1 MFIIFL
7 DNHKRVRKF
16 IDSLSKSE
24 RKRIQYVLVTDHD
37 MEDIGDLLP
46 KKADVKVMQ
55 TLIPPQTLAIQR
67 ITDRLSKS
75 EFQEEYYR
83 YLTRPVC
90 RAALIKIAKYAIYD
104 GKDVAVCFGLFE
116 SDLYVPKYLK
126 RAFDNMFPAIGT
138 FDYHDWKRNPND
150 LINYMPSNIGA
161 IGLQI
166 GDYASQ
172 IGHKFL
178 EMESCKDGYSRHEFY
193 DDYKKGWL

>member
-16 IDSLSKSE
+16 IDSLSKGE

-46 KKADVKVMQ
+46 KKADVKVLQ

-67 ITDRLSKS
+67 ITDKLTKS

-83 YLTRPVC
+83 YLTRPIC
-90 RAALIKIAKYAIYD
+90 RAALIKIAKYAIYEN
-104 GKDVAVCFGLFE
+104 KDVAVCFGLYE

-138 FDYHDWKRNPND
+138 FDYHDWKRNPSD
-150 LINYMPSNIGA
+150 VINYMPDNIGA
-161 IGLQI
+161 IGMQI
-166 GDYASQ
+166 GDYSSQ

-178 EMESCKDGYSRHEFY
+178 EMDSCRDEYSRHEFY
-193 DDYKKGWL
+193 DD

>member
-16 IDSLSKSE
+16 IDSLSKGE

-46 KKADVKVMQ
+46 KKADVKVLQ

-67 ITDRLSKS
+67 ITDKLTKS

-83 YLTRPVC
+83 YLTRPIC
-90 RAALIKIAKYAIYD
+90 RAALIKIAKYAIWES
-104 GKDVAVCFGLFE
+104 KDVAVCFGLYE
-116 SDLYVPKYLK
+116 SDLYVQKYLK

-138 FDYHDWKRNPND
+138 FDYHDWKRNPSD
-150 LINYMPSNIGA
+150 VINYMPDNIGA
-161 IGLQI
+161 IGMQI
-166 GDYASQ
+166 GDYSSQ

-178 EMESCKDGYSRHEFY
+178 EMDSCRDEYSRHEFY
-193 DDYKKGWL
+193 DD

>member
-16 IDSLSKSE
+16 IDSLSKGE

-46 KKADVKVMQ
+46 KKADVKVLQ

-67 ITDRLSKS
+67 ITDKLTKS

-83 YLTRPVC
+83 YLTRPIC
-90 RAALIKIAKYAIYD
+90 RAALIKIAKYAIWES
-104 GKDVAVCFGLFE
+104 KDVAVCFGLYE

-138 FDYHDWKRNPND
+138 FDYHDWKRNPSD
-150 LINYMPSNIGA
+150 VINYMPDNIGA
-161 IGLQI
+161 IGMQI
-166 GDYASQ
+166 GDYSSQ

-178 EMESCKDGYSRHEFY
+178 EMDSCRDEYSRHEFY
-193 DDYKKGWL
+193 DD

>member
-16 IDSLSKSE
+16 IDSLSKGE

-46 KKADVKVMQ
+46 KKADVKVLQ

-67 ITDRLSKS
+67 ITDKLTKS

-83 YLTRPVC
+83 YLTRPIC
-90 RAALIKIAKYAIYD
+90 RAALIKIAKYAIYES
-104 GKDVAVCFGLFE
+104 KDVAVCFGLYE

-138 FDYHDWKRNPND
+138 FDYHDWKRNPSD
-150 LINYMPSNIGA
+150 VINYMPDNIGA
-161 IGLQI
+161 IGMQI
-166 GDYASQ
+166 GDYSSQ

-178 EMESCKDGYSRHEFY
+178 EMDSCRDEYSRHEFY
-193 DDYKKGWL
+193 DD